1 MEIFPAIAFQKARP
15 QRVNA
20 ARTYLV
26 IFDYYCIFRKCQ
38 QKNDPI
44 SPQKRQVPQKVLDKP
59 VGSGYTVNVKRM
71 RCELAAQQD
80 HCFGSDA
87 AS

>member
-1 MEIFPAIAFQKARP
+1 MAVMEIFPAIAFQKARP

-44 SPQKRQVPQKVLDKP
+44 SPQKR
-59 VGSGYTVNVKRM
+59 
-71 RCELAAQQD
+71 
-80 HCFGSDA
+80 
-87 AS
+87 